1 MRGAKCLGAKFL
13 GPKKVTGGKR
23 TSILRDEA
31 TLKFKLNQCQVPS
44 IAHGRLFSLFFKNNF
59 INLIVVYIFCYNQGC
74 QISIDFDNQKPA
86 FLKDCER
93 FHKDKLQRCETKL
106 KESDRNKKIELR
118 CHFKKSQQAVFF
130 RSEFLKFYYCLTA
143 NIYSGLW
150 GVHTMDSIGLLCTI
164 YRKGL

>member
-1 MRGAKCLGAKFL
+1 MAFTLLFDYGNVHYLNKRECPLHS
-13 GPKKVTGGKR
+13 KR

-106 KESDRNKKIELR
+106 KESDRNKK
-118 CHFKKSQQAVFF
+118 KKNYGRFACDNDIS
-130 RSEFLKFYYCLTA
+130 
-143 NIYSGLW
+143 
-150 GVHTMDSIGLLCTI
+150 
-164 YRKGL
+164 

>member
-1 MRGAKCLGAKFL
+1 MALMATTTLYGLEHLTFL
-13 GPKKVTGGKR
+13 TSCQLKIWPMAFTLLFDYGNVHYLNKRERPLHGKR

-86 FLKDCER
+86 F
-93 FHKDKLQRCETKL
+93 
-106 KESDRNKKIELR
+106 
-118 CHFKKSQQAVFF
+118 FKKLRSISQ
-130 RSEFLKFYYCLTA
+130 R
-143 NIYSGLW
+143 
-150 GVHTMDSIGLLCTI
+150 
-164 YRKGL
+164 